1 MPYYI
6 APQPVV
12 HLAELVLELMGDA
25 DLNEVMAMEEASHAH
40 PWTRGNFLDSIA
52 AGYWSYCMR
61 AVDEVP
67 KRIWAYCI
75 LLPAVDDLHLLNIT
89 VNPSMRRQG
98 VALRLMQA
106 IESIASNMQIPR
118 ILLEVRPS
126 NHAAINLY
134 ERVGFTHLATRR
146 AYYPLESSSGQRED
160 AMVMVKTLEL
170 PPKTYEH

>member
-1 MPYYI
+1 MPQHT
-6 APQPVV
+6 ATQPVV

-25 DLNEVMAMEEASHAH
+25 DLDEIMAMEQASHAH
-40 PWTRGNFLDSIA
+40 PWTRGNFLDSIS
-52 AGYWSYCMR
+52 AGHWAYCMR
-61 AVDEVP
+61 AVDEEP

-98 VALRLMQA
+98 IALRLMQA

-126 NHAAINLY
+126 NCGAITLY
-134 ERVGFTHLATRR
+134 EKVGFTHLSTRK
-146 AYYPLESSSGQRED
+146 AYYPLESSTGLRED
-160 AMVMVKTLEL
+160 ALVMAKIVERSANF
-170 PPKTYEH
+170 YEH